1 MAKPS
6 LHSYRISVLALT
18 FVAYAAYHACR
29 KPPSIVKSVLLGEA
43 SKEVVD
49 GQNLAILSD
58 EVTGWAPFNGPGG
71 KALLGNVDLC
81 FLLSYAI
88 GMFFAGHM
96 GDRMDL
102 RLFLSMGM
110 IASALLVSLYGMA
123 YFWDV
128 HNINFFY
135 IVMVL
140 GGLCQSSGWPSVV
153 SIMANWFGKGKRGL
167 VMGIWNAHTSVGN
180 IVGTVMASMLLPPF
194 CGWGWAFIA
203 PGMFMGVAA
212 VLVWLF
218 LVAQPEDVGIAPTY
232 QKVASK
238 DEEASSKPPSES
250 GNTPRGISF
259 LTAWAIP
266 GVTPF
271 ALCLFFSKL
280 VAYTFLY
287 WLPFYIRSTE
297 IAGHSLTAGEAGTL
311 SILFDVGGVFGGIV
325 AGYLSDHLGASALVA
340 SGFVYVTIPVL
351 YMFRTYGHLSM
362 TIHLVLMTLS
372 GFCVN
377 GPYALITTAVS
388 ADLGTH
394 ESLAG
399 SEKALATVTAIIDGM
414 GSLGAAVGPFLV
426 GYIAS
431 GEGGFNNVFYMLYAC
446 CLTAGLL
453 IGRLVTRELEV
464 MRSMKK

>member
-6 LHSYRISVLALT
+6 LHSYRVSVLALT
-18 FVAYAAYHACR
+18 FISYAAFHACR
-29 KPPSIVKSVLLGEA
+29 KPPSIVKSVLLGES
-43 SKEVVD
+43 SKMVVD
-49 GQNLAILSD
+49 GANIAILTD
-58 EVTGWAPFNGPGG
+58 EESGWAPFNQPGG
-71 KALLGNVDLC
+71 KARLGNVDLC

-102 RLFLSMGM
+102 RVFLSMGM
-110 IASALLVSLYGMA
+110 FASAFLVSLFGMA
-123 YFWDV
+123 SFWDI

-135 IVMVL
+135 IVMIL

-180 IVGTVMASMLLPPF
+180 IAGSVMASMLLPPF
-194 CGWGWAFIA
+194 CSWGWAFIA
-203 PGMFMGVAA
+203 PGIFMFVAA
-212 VLVWLF
+212 TLVWYF
-218 LVAQPEDVGIAPTY
+218 LVPQPENVGLAPSY

-238 DEEASSKPPSES
+238 DEETPRPKDDSS
-250 GNTPRGISF
+250 NAPRGISF

-287 WLPFYIRSTE
+287 WLPFYIKSTE
-297 IAGHSLTAGEAGTL
+297 IAGQSLSASEAGTL

-325 AGYLSDHLGASALVA
+325 AGYMSDRIGASALVA
-340 SGFVYVTIPVL
+340 SVFVYVTIPVL
-351 YMFRTYGHLSM
+351 YMFRTFGHLSM
-362 TIHLVLMTLS
+362 TANVILMTLS

-446 CLTAGLL
+446 CLIAGLL
-453 IGRLVTRELEV
+453 IGKLVTRELEV
-464 MRSMKK
+464 LRSNKK